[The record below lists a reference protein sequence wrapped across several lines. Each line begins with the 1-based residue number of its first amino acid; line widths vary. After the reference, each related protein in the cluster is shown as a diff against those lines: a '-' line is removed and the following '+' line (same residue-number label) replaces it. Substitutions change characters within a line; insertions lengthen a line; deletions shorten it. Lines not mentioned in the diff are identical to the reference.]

1 MASVSD
7 QTPLPPSHE
16 ASFWSAKRRPVF
28 LTVLLTGLVLFLI
41 WLPGAARVSLWT
53 ALSAQRGLF
62 VLLFLFALVT
72 LSLIWSAGQR
82 LDTRIFMLFN
92 MRGYPK
98 WLDRFMWLATQLGNM
113 LAAFIIA
120 FLLFLLNYRRLAIV
134 IIFGTLTLW
143 LLVEIIKALSNRD
156 RPFLTLEKT
165 RIIGWRE
172 KGDSFPSGHTTQI
185 FFLMT
190 LFIYHFQLGMGAA
203 IALYAIAALVGF
215 TRIYIG
221 AHYPRDVIAGIVLGS
236 VWGILATLLDSPGS
250 YVIQQLENSLLVPC
264 VMRKVVAMSAPPPS
278 GGDKH
283 SPVDG
288 CGRLTNKGR

>member
-1 MASVSD
+1 MASVSE

-28 LTVLLTGLVLFLI
+28 LAVLLIGLVSFLI
-41 WLPGAARVSLWT
+41 WLPGEARASLLT
-53 ALSAQRGLF
+53 ALSVQRGLF
-62 VLLFLFALVT
+62 VLLFFFALVT

-92 MRGYPK
+92 MQGYPK

-113 LAAFIIA
+113 LTAFVIA
-120 FLLFLLNYRRLAIV
+120 FLLFLLNDHRLAIV
-134 IIFGTLTLW
+134 LIFGTLTLW
-143 LLVEIIKALSNRD
+143 LLVEIIKALSDRD

-172 KGDSFPSGHTTQI
+172 KGDSFPSGHTTQV

-190 LFIYHFQLGMGAA
+190 LLMYHFQLGMGES
-203 IALYAIAALVGF
+203 IALYAVAALVGF

-236 VWGILATLLDSPGS
+236 VWGILATLLDGTGS
-250 YVIQQLENSLLVPC
+250 
-264 VMRKVVAMSAPPPS
+264 
-278 GGDKH
+278 
-283 SPVDG
+283 
-288 CGRLTNKGR
+288 